1 MSGANR
7 TKQALGESL
16 KALMKKMPLEKI
28 SVSDIVEHAHI
39 GRNTFYYHFQDKFD
53 LVNWIFQ
60 SESSDYFACQT
71 SGDNWDDWMTSLADY
86 LFENREFYCKALA
99 YVGQN
104 SLRDYLFDLFKEL
117 TVQRMHR
124 IEQEDGSEFTK
135 EELDFGG
142 EFMASALLGLVVRW
156 ADQGMKPVPTTYHQL
171 VMRLNSGSSLRGL
184 IQPGD

>member
-7 TKQALGESL
+7 TKQALAESM

-60 SESSDYFACQT
+60 SESSSYFVGQNN
-71 SGDNWDDWMTSLADY
+71 GDSWNDWMTSLSEYFAQ
-86 LFENREFYCKALA
+86 NREFYCKALA
-99 YVGQN
+99 YAGQN

-117 TVQRMHR
+117 TVQRIKR
-124 IEQEDGSEFTK
+124 IEQEVGRTFTA
-135 EELDFGG
+135 EELNFGG
-142 EFMASALLGLVVRW
+142 EFMASALLGLLVRW
-156 ADQGMKPVPTTYHQL
+156 AEQGMKPVPAAYSQMML
-171 VMRLNSGSSLRGL
+171 RLQSSESFGGL
-184 IQPGD
+184 IKSE